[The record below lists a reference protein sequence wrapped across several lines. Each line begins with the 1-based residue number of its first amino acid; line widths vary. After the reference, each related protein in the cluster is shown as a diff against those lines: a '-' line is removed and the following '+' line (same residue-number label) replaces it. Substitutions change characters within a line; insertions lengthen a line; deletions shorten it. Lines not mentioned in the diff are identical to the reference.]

1 MIYKL
6 KIDIEF
12 ESIALWHY
20 RFWSSNFGQTCTQKF
35 KKKTEVQNLQYHMKA
50 SEAHLHKE
58 KWIKKIIKVSQPLQS
73 MTEIACQMRQLWRA
87 CDMGIPLTLLT
98 VLVTKGNGESLA

>member
-1 MIYKL
+1 MCYVGGC
-6 KIDIEF
+6 DITDF
-12 ESIALWHY
+12 DLQILDTHAHKNS
-20 RFWSSNFGQTCTQKF
+20 